1 MSPTTPRQ
9 TSPGPA
15 PRRPPPTGTSH
26 DVSSLLAAG
35 SPAAGSLAMVTD
47 ASHRVVSCTP
57 ALASLLGVDPRDLHG
72 GGMERLMLQ
81 VQVRGTSDAASGQ
94 VSLRCRVGPPVTLDF
109 SVSPLQRGSPKGM
122 SLVIFS
128 IPDRTSRGATAAH
141 TEVGRDAAH
150 AEALQLIEDDPN
162 PVLRVSRTGVVLYA
176 NRASWALLALW
187 RTQVGGRVPADWGT
201 CVHEALE
208 SGETVEREVSL
219 GFRTFLL
226 FLVPVGERGCVNVY
240 GLDMTGHKRA
250 EEKVRRSAQV
260 FENVAQAIVVL
271 DTDLRVM
278 SVNEA
283 FCSATG
289 FTEEEI
295 LGEVLPDLASDAL
308 QAGPGAAIA
317 EAIRDG
323 GRWQGEIVGRRK
335 NGDRYPQWL
344 TLGPVVNPDGRV
356 TEYIAIFADISALK

>member
-9 TSPGPA
+9 TSPVPA

-109 SVSPLQRGSPKGM
+109 SVSPLQRGSPRGM

-128 IPDRTSRGATAAH
+128 IPDRTSRAAAAANP
-141 TEVGRDAAH
+141 EVGRDAAH

-162 PVLRVSRTGVVLYA
+162 PLLRVSRTGVVLYA

-187 RTQVGGRVPADWGT
+187 RTQVGGRVPAGWGT
-201 CVHEALE
+201 SVHEALE

-226 FLVPVGERGCVNVY
+226 FLVPVGERACVNVY

-250 EEKVRRSAQV
+250 EEKVRR
-260 FENVAQAIVVL
+260 
-271 DTDLRVM
+271 
-278 SVNEA
+278 
-283 FCSATG
+283 
-289 FTEEEI
+289 
-295 LGEVLPDLASDAL
+295 
-308 QAGPGAAIA
+308 
-317 EAIRDG
+317 
-323 GRWQGEIVGRRK
+323 
-335 NGDRYPQWL
+335 
-344 TLGPVVNPDGRV
+344 
-356 TEYIAIFADISALK
+356 